1 MRTLYW
7 FARGL
12 ARSVIS
18 ATSGELTVVGGD
30 KRIHRGGAIIAANHT
45 SYLDPPIVAS
55 AYNSP
60 VAFLARKTLFQKEG
74 RHHLTISTLYDKLP
88 YQLSYVE
95 VLQLH
100 ISLYQTL

>member
-18 ATSGELTVVGGD
+18 ATSGELTVVGGA

-45 SYLDPPIVAS
+45 S
-55 AYNSP
+55 
-60 VAFLARKTLFQKEG
+60 
-74 RHHLTISTLYDKLP
+74 
-88 YQLSYVE
+88 
-95 VLQLH
+95 
-100 ISLYQTL
+100 